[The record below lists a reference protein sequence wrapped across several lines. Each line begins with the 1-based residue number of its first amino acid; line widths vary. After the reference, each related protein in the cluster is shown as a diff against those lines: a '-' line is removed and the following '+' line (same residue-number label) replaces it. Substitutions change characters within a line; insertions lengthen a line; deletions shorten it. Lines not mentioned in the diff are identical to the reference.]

1 LKVGEEIVK
10 NKTGESEYQFLDKQM
25 KQVVKKKILWN
36 TIKLH
41 GTQFRITLAYKI

>member
-1 LKVGEEIVK
+1 
-10 NKTGESEYQFLDKQM
+10 M

-41 GTQFRITLAYKI
+41 GTQFRITLAYKIWCLYITFIL